1 MGIYEVPL
9 HETLKFNTN
18 LNRVFRIYL
27 VIQRLFNMEK
37 EIKITGCYHSCS
49 FFGNSMDG
57 MQCNHPYWKDKGA
70 YENMIIT
77 QVNSRDGKIPEKC
90 PLKNEQLT
98 IVYKLDVS

>member
-9 HETLKFNTN
+9 HRTLKFSTN

-77 QVNSRDGKIPEKC
+77 QDNSRDGKIPEEC

-98 IVYKLDVS
+98 IVYKLDIS

>member
-1 MGIYEVPL
+1 
-9 HETLKFNTN
+9 
-18 LNRVFRIYL
+18 
-27 VIQRLFNMEK
+27 
-37 EIKITGCYHSCS
+37 
-49 FFGNSMDG
+49 